1 MEGLVK
7 VEHLSKAFPFSRSI
21 KEVILR
27 KKERGIRA
35 VDNISFAIPRGESLG
50 VVGESGCGK
59 TTLAKMLVRLYPPTS
74 GKILFEDK
82 DVSGLKGG
90 YLKDYRKKAQMIFQ
104 NPYTA
109 INPRFTVYDFILEPL
124 KIHNIGKDER
134 ARREIVL
141 EMLDKVNLNPPE
153 KFLTKYGHQLSGG
166 ERQRAVIA
174 RALILGPMFITA
186 DEPASMLDV
195 SLRAGILRL
204 MEQLTDELN
213 LTVMYISHDLSLI
226 KYLCRVTMIMY
237 LGKIVEMGDIA
248 EVISEPLHPY
258 TKALVAAVPVPDP
271 THDYQKVNIKG
282 VVPTLHQDPLPGCIF
297 ADRCPYTK
305 PICKKGPPPRLET
318 GNKRIVYCH
327 LYQGGV

>member
-1 MEGLVK
+1 MEELVK
-7 VEHLSKAFPFSRSI
+7 VEHISKIFLFSRSI
-21 KEVILR
+21 EEIILR

-74 GKILFEDK
+74 GKILFEGK
-82 DVSGLKGG
+82 DVSGLKGR

-109 INPRFTVYDFILEPL
+109 MNPRFTVYDFILEPL
-124 KIHNIGKDER
+124 KIHNIGENER
-134 ARREIVL
+134 ARKEIVL
-141 EMLDKVNLNPPE
+141 EMLDKVKLSPPE
-153 KFLTKYGHQLSGG
+153 NFLTKYGHQLSGG
-166 ERQRAVIA
+166 ERQRTLIA
-174 RALILGPMFITA
+174 RALIFGPKFITA

-204 MEQLTDELN
+204 MEKLTDELD

-237 LGKIVEMGDIA
+237 LGKIVEMGDIT
-248 EVISEPLHPY
+248 EVVNEPLHPY
-258 TKALVAAVPVPDP
+258 TQALVAAVPVPDP
-271 THDYQKVNIKG
+271 THDYQRVNIKG
-282 VVPTLHQDPLPGCIF
+282 VVPTLHQDSLPGCIF

-305 PICKKGPPPRLET
+305 PICKKEPPPRIET
-318 GNKRIVYCH
+318 ADGRLVYCY
-327 LYQGGV
+327 LYQGGA